1 MLTTCL
7 AGLRRSQHRCG
18 CRVAQELLD
27 TCLDK
32 ESKDNMSAI
41 CISFPAAKHGEGP
54 GVAARI
60 AEREARKRAEE
71 EEMAEAQA
79 AGGGGRPR

>member
-1 MLTTCL
+1 
-7 AGLRRSQHRCG
+7 
-18 CRVAQELLD
+18 
-27 TCLDK
+27 
-32 ESKDNMSAI
+32 MSAI